1 MTRKIGGL
9 LVLIISFIVYLLT
22 LEPTTSMWDC
32 SEFIACAYGLEVGHA
47 PGAPVFMLLGRFF
60 SLFAL
65 DPSQAAFMINL
76 LSATASAF
84 TIFFLFHTIY
94 WFGQKLLQQTNH
106 NFSASYLQQ
115 VLTMAAFLGAM
126 SFAFTD
132 TFWFSAVEGEV
143 YATSSLFT
151 AVVFWSIIRWEQDN
165 SQYADR
171 WLLLIFFLL
180 GLSVGIHLLNLL
192 ALPAVALVYYFKK
205 FERST
210 QGIIITLALSV
221 LLMVIIIFGFIPGVV
236 AFTAHTDRLFVNTF
250 GLPVYSGALF
260 FIFLLTGGVLY
271 AIHHYR
277 KKGKIT
283 LHFIALAFALWLA
296 GYSSFTMLIIRS
308 NQQPYIDINNVEN
321 IYGLVDY
328 LNREQYPKRPL
339 FYGNNYN
346 SPLIDAE
353 ERYTYKL
360 YQDKYVKDLLIPE
373 YKFNEKTKTFFPRMA
388 SLDPGHARLYEKWI
402 DIDGRKVRVQGRDGK
417 MKTITVPTF
426 ADNLRF
432 FFKYQLGYMYGRYF
446 MWNFAGRQNNI
457 QGTGEKMHGNWQSG
471 INFIDNAR
479 LIPAEDLPSHL
490 KDNKASNKYYL
501 LPLLL
506 GLLGL
511 IYQWR
516 KDKNNVLIV
525 ITFFLLTGAAIV
537 FYLNEIPRTPRERDY
552 AFVGSFYV
560 FAIWIGLGAL
570 QLLTLVKKSPYAKPF
585 SIAAFVIIGA
595 LVPGNLLSENY
606 DDHDRSGRYT
616 TKAHASNMLS
626 SCQPNAIMF
635 TAADNDSYPV
645 WYMQEVEQY
654 RTDVLPILKT
664 FLPTNWYIRQLHTN
678 FVQRGLVETTFKG
691 EDFLAGKNMSVPVM
705 EKRKKPATAQQV
717 IDFVKSE
724 KSQTK
729 VGYADGSR
737 RNYIPVKN
745 IILPV
750 DKANFI
756 KTAEGYEFNR
766 DSVPSNIQFR
776 INAQSISADEL
787 IILDIIANNDWERPI
802 YFLNRNMV
810 SNLGLAPYV
819 HREGL
824 LYRLMPYKTGDRKFS
839 NADYQHELIMNQF
852 QWGGVTND
860 IYLDWTNV
868 RMFYTFDYRG
878 MFSDIAKKLASDNE
892 NRKAI
897 EVLDKAMEV
906 VPTSK
911 IPWSYKGHNMFDAY
925 MKAGDKDKAKDL
937 LINLR
942 DDLNAYF
949 IMYKNLPPAKRQGV
963 AMEVYQKLYMLR
975 ELYNKSSNTFPEE
988 AREMM
993 EQFGEIN
1000 ALVRQDLQ

>member
-9 LVLIISFIVYLLT
+9 LVLIISFVVYLLT

-60 SLFAL
+60 SLFAP
-65 DPSQAAFMINL
+65 DPSQAAYMVNL

-94 WFGQKLLQQTNH
+94 WFGRKLIERTNYDFTE
-106 NFSASYLQQ
+106 NYLQRI
-115 VLTMAAFLGAM
+115 LTMAAFLGAI

-151 AVVFWSIIRWEQDN
+151 AVVFWGIIQWEQDR
-165 SQYADR
+165 SKYADR

-205 FERST
+205 NEAST
-210 QGIIITLALSV
+210 KGIIITLAISV

-250 GLPVYSGALF
+250 GLPVYTGALV
-260 FIFLLTGGVLY
+260 FLVLLIAGVIY
-271 AIHHYR
+271 GIHFYR

-353 ERYTYKL
+353 QRYTYKL
-360 YQDKYVKDLLIPE
+360 YKDKYVKDLLIPE
-373 YKFNEKTKTFFPRMA
+373 YEFDEKTLTFFPRMA
-388 SLDPGHARLYEKWI
+388 SMDPSHERLYKEWI
-402 DIDGRKVRVQGRDGK
+402 DINGRKVRVRGRDGN

-426 ADNLRF
+426 GDNLRF

-457 QGTGEKMHGNWQSG
+457 QGAGDKLHGNWQSG
-471 INFIDNAR
+471 IDFIDNAR
-479 LIPAEDLPSHL
+479 LIPEEQLPEDLKH
-490 KDNKASNKYYL
+490 NKASNKYYF
-501 LPLLL
+501 LPLVL

-511 IYQWR
+511 IYQWKR
-516 KDKNNVLIV
+516 DKRNVLIV

-560 FAIWIGLGAL
+560 FAIWMGLGAL
-570 QLLTLVKKSPYAKPF
+570 QLLTLMRKAPYAKIY
-585 SIAAFVIIGA
+585 SIAAFVVIGA
-595 LVPGNLLSENY
+595 LVPTNLILENY

-616 TKAHASNMLS
+616 TRAHASNMLS

-691 EDFLAGKNMSVPVM
+691 EDFLAGKNMSLPVM
-705 EKRKKPATAQQV
+705 EKRKKAATAKQV
-717 IDFVKSE
+717 VNFVKSD

-737 RNYIPVKN
+737 RNFIPVKN
-745 IILPV
+745 IIVPV
-750 DKANFI
+750 NKENFI
-756 KTAEGYEFNR
+756 ATAKGYEFDR
-766 DSVPSNIQFR
+766 DSVPDKIQFR
-776 INAQSISADEL
+776 VNSQSISADEL
-787 IILDIIANNDWERPI
+787 IILDIIANNEWKRPI
-802 YFLNRNMV
+802 YFLNANMI
-810 SNLGLAPYV
+810 SNLGLAPYA
-819 HREGL
+819 HREGM
-824 LYRLMPYKTGDRKFS
+824 LYRLMPFKNTDPDFS
-839 NADYQHELIMNQF
+839 NAKYQYDLIMNKF

-878 MFSDIAKKLASDNE
+878 LFADVAKKLVARNE
-892 NRKAI
+892 NTKAL
-897 EVLDKAMEV
+897 EVLDKSMEV
-906 VPTSK
+906 VPPDK
-911 IPWSYKGHNMFDAY
+911 VPWSYKGHSLFDAY
-925 MKAGDKDKAKDL
+925 LKTSDKDKAKAL
-937 LINLR
+937 L
-942 DDLNAYF
+942 DDLQKDLNEYF
-949 IMYKNLPPAKRQGV
+949 TMYKVLPEKKRKGV
-963 AMEVYQKLYMLR
+963 AMEVYQKLYTLR
-975 ELYNKSSNTFPEE
+975 ELYSRSRNAFPEE
-988 AREMM
+988 AQKMM

-1000 ALVRQDLQ
+1000 AMVRQDL